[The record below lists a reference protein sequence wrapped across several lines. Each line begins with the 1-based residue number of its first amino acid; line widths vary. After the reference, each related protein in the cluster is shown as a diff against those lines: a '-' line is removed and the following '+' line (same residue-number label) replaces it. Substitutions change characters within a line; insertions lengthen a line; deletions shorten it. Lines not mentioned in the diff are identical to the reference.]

1 MSEFFAMG
9 GYARWVWSSFGL
21 AAFVLVINVVLA
33 GRRYRR
39 ALTRLQMRQ
48 SAAARRT
55 QG

>member
-21 AAFVLVINVVLA
+21 TALVLIINVVLA

-39 ALTRLQMRQ
+39 ALARLQTRQ
-48 SAAARRT
+48 ATAARRT